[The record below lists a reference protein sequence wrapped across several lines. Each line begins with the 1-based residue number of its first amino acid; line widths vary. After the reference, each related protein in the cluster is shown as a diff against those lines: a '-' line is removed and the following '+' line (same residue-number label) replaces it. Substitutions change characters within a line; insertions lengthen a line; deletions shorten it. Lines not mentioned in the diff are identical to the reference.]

1 MPEPARQTGPALFP
15 SGVVCDRFRIDGVL
29 GVGGTGTVFRALDLL
44 REEIVALKAIPHDA
58 TLRQRARREASVA
71 GKLRHPNVV
80 RLRSVHEDGQYVYI
94 ASDIVE
100 GMDLAGALRQGQLG
114 DAALL
119 RVASAVC
126 SGLAHAHEHGVVH
139 RDVKPANVLLGRD
152 GTVRVLDFGIA
163 SLDEPDATVDDR
175 MLGTLSYMAPETCQ
189 GARPTP
195 ATDVWAVGVM
205 VYEALTGANPFRA
218 RTPDELRERHKHPP
232 RSLGDLRPDLP
243 RSLAAACAR
252 ALESHPRRRPS
263 ATALS
268 RVLSAAADAIERP
281 AGREPRTGGPGG
293 GGRGGD
299 RGGDRGGRRLHLVP
313 ALPALP
319 RLPGMPALPAQG
331 RPNVDLDLDGWA
343 AAISRCGIAAP
354 SETVVRVSRLAAGS
368 LCAGIAI
375 AAVLGAFPFWPPG
388 LVLPL
393 ACAGAALALASPW
406 LAAAFAL
413 AVCVPALGDVS
424 AGLAWC
430 AALVGGV
437 WLVACVRAGRRAL
450 LPALA
455 PVLAALFLWP
465 LYVLAAGSMRTL
477 AGRALAGAAGPFAI
491 ALWAAVPL
499 ADGLAGTASAGVVGR
514 GVLSGI
520 GAPLLL
526 QSAVW
531 AAGAALLPYA
541 LSATRRGLFMGVW
554 LAGLLAGQVA
564 LPALAGAAP
573 EPPGRSVVAIW
584 AVAILLAL
592 GVRAPDGDAPAGKPV
607 SAEE

>member
-1 MPEPARQTGPALFP
+1 MPEAARQQGPALFP

-29 GVGGTGTVFRALDLL
+29 GVGGTGTVFRALDLE
-44 REEIVALKAIPHDA
+44 RDEVVALKAIPHDA

-114 DAALL
+114 DTALL
-119 RVASAVC
+119 RVAAAVC
-126 SGLAHAHEHGVVH
+126 EGLSHAHENGVVH

-218 RTPDELRERHKHPP
+218 RTPEELRERHRHPP
-232 RSLGDLRPDLP
+232 RSLAELRPDLP
-243 RSLAAACAR
+243 RALAAAVAR
-252 ALESHPRRRPS
+252 ALESHPRRRPR
-263 ATALS
+263 AEALG
-268 RVLSAAADAIERP
+268 RVLSAAADSIEHPGARAARTVEEAAARAAPCRRSRASRSSRRCPRSPRCRRCARSSGRPSTSISTAGWRGSRAAASGRRPSRSGASRASRP
-281 AGREPRTGGPGG
+281 AA
-293 GGRGGD
+293 
-299 RGGDRGGRRLHLVP
+299 P
-313 ALPALP
+313 AARSPSQPCWA
-319 RLPGMPALPAQG
+319 RSRSG
-331 RPNVDLDLDGWA
+331 RPAWCCR
-343 AAISRCGIAAP
+343 SRA
-354 SETVVRVSRLAAGS
+354 L
-368 LCAGIAI
+368 
-375 AAVLGAFPFWPPG
+375 
-388 LVLPL
+388 
-393 ACAGAALALASPW
+393 GAALALASPW
-406 LAAAFAL
+406 LAAAFTL
-413 AVCVPALGDVS
+413 AICVPALGDVS

-430 AALVGGV
+430 AALVGGL
-437 WLVACVRAGRRAL
+437 WLLACLRAGRRAL
-450 LPALA
+450 LPAAA

-465 LYVLAAGSMRTL
+465 LYVLAAGCLRSV
-477 AGRALAGAAGPFAI
+477 AGRALAGAAGPLVI

-499 ADGLAGTASAGVVGR
+499 AASLAGSADAATVGRSLLAGV
-514 GVLSGI
+514 
-520 GAPLLL
+520 GAPLIL
-526 QSAVW
+526 QAAVW
-531 AAGAALLPYA
+531 AIAAAVLPYA
-541 LSATRRGLFMGVW
+541 LGAARRGLWMSVW
-554 LAGLLAGQVA
+554 LTGLLIGQAA

-584 AVAILLAL
+584 AVAILLVL
-592 GVRAPDGDAPAGKPV
+592 GVRAPDDDAPAGTPV

>member
-1 MPEPARQTGPALFP
+1 M
-15 SGVVCDRFRIDGVL
+15 
-29 GVGGTGTVFRALDLL
+29 
-44 REEIVALKAIPHDA
+44 
-58 TLRQRARREASVA
+58 
-71 GKLRHPNVV
+71 
-80 RLRSVHEDGQYVYI
+80 
-94 ASDIVE
+94 
-100 GMDLAGALRQGQLG
+100 
-114 DAALL
+114 
-119 RVASAVC
+119 
-126 SGLAHAHEHGVVH
+126 
-139 RDVKPANVLLGRD
+139 
-152 GTVRVLDFGIA
+152 
-163 SLDEPDATVDDR
+163 
-175 MLGTLSYMAPETCQ
+175 
-189 GARPTP
+189 
-195 ATDVWAVGVM
+195 
-205 VYEALTGANPFRA
+205 
-218 RTPDELRERHKHPP
+218 
-232 RSLGDLRPDLP
+232 
-243 RSLAAACAR
+243 
-252 ALESHPRRRPS
+252 
-263 ATALS
+263 
-268 RVLSAAADAIERP
+268 
-281 AGREPRTGGPGG
+281 
-293 GGRGGD
+293 
-299 RGGDRGGRRLHLVP
+299 P

-319 RLPGMPALPAQG
+319 RLPGMPALPALR

-368 LCAGIAI
+368 ACAGIAI

-430 AALVGGV
+430 AALAGGV
-437 WLVACVRAGRRAL
+437 WLVACVRAGPPRAPAGARSGARRAV
-450 LPALA
+450 
-455 PVLAALFLWP
+455 PVAALRACRGQHAHARGP
-465 LYVLAAGSMRTL
+465 RPGRC
-477 AGRALAGAAGPFAI
+477 GRAVRDR
-491 ALWAAVPL
+491 ALGSRPARGRRSPAR
-499 ADGLAGTASAGVVGR
+499 ASAGVVGR

-541 LSATRRGLFMGVW
+541 LGATRRGLFMGVW

>member
-1 MPEPARQTGPALFP
+1 MPEPARQPGPALFP

-268 RVLSAAADAIERP
+268 RVLSSAADAIERP
-281 AGREPRTGGPGG
+281 ARPRAAHGRPRG

-299 RGGDRGGRRLHLVP
+299 RGGDRGGRRLHARARAARAP
-313 ALPALP
+313 AHAEPARPPAARTSTSTSAAGPP
-319 RLPGMPALPAQG
+319 RSRAAGSR
-331 RPNVDLDLDGWA
+331 RPP
-343 AAISRCGIAAP
+343 RP
-354 SETVVRVSRLAAGS
+354 VVRAARLAAGS
-368 LCAGIAI
+368 ACAGIAI

-430 AALVGGV
+430 AALAGGL

-491 ALWAAVPL
+491 ALWSAVPL
-499 ADGLAGTASAGVVGR
+499 AAGLAGTASAEVVGR
-514 GVLSGI
+514 DVLGGV

-541 LSATRRGLFMGVW
+541 LGATRRGLFMGVW

>member
-1 MPEPARQTGPALFP
+1 MREAARQQGPALFP

-29 GVGGTGTVFRALDLL
+29 GVGGTGTVFRALDLE
-44 REEIVALKAIPHDA
+44 REEVVALKAIPHDA

-100 GMDLAGALRQGQLG
+100 GVDLAGALRQGQLG

-119 RVASAVC
+119 RVAAAVC

-152 GTVRVLDFGIA
+152 GSVRVLDFGIA
-163 SLDEPDATVDDR
+163 VLDEPDATVDDR

-189 GARPTP
+189 GGRPKP

-205 VYEALTGANPFRA
+205 VYEALTGANPYRA
-218 RTPDELRERHKHPP
+218 RTPDELRERHRHPP

-252 ALESHPRRRPS
+252 ALDSHPRRRPS
-263 ATALS
+263 AGAFG
-268 RVLSAAADAIERP
+268 RVLAAAAEAIERSPEREGRPGAQRPP
-281 AGREPRTGGPGG
+281 ARRARPLSSLPGRPG
-293 GGRGGD
+293 
-299 RGGDRGGRRLHLVP
+299 
-313 ALPALP
+313 LPALP
-319 RLPGMPALPAQG
+319 SLSALPRPQLDFALSEWGEGLARCGLPAL
-331 RPNVDLDLDGWA
+331 
-343 AAISRCGIAAP
+343 
-354 SETVVRVSRLAAGS
+354 SEGQRKVARLAASSGC
-368 LCAGIAI
+368 CALLIAS
-375 AAVLGAFPFWPPG
+375 VLGAFPFWPTG

-393 ACAGAALALASPW
+393 AFAGALLALASPW
-406 LAAAFAL
+406 LAATFAL

-430 AALVGGV
+430 AALAGGA
-437 WLVACVRAGRRAL
+437 WLIACVRAGRRAL
-450 LPALA
+450 LPAAA
-455 PVLAALFLWP
+455 PLLAAVFLWP
-465 LYVLAAGSMRTL
+465 LYVLAAGTL
-477 AGRALAGAAGPFAI
+477 RSVLGRALAGAAGPFAI

-499 ADGLAGTASAGVVGR
+499 AGGLSGSANAGGVARGLLAGA
-514 GVLSGI
+514 
-520 GAPLLL
+520 GAPLLV
-526 QSAVW
+526 QSAAW
-531 AAGAALLPYA
+531 ALAAAVLPYVLA
-541 LSATRRGLFMGVW
+541 SARRGGLIGAW
-554 LAGLLAGQVA
+554 LAGLLAGQAA

-573 EPPGRSVVAIW
+573 EPAVRSAVAIW

-592 GVRAPDGDAPAGKPV
+592 GVRAPDDDAPAGKPV
-607 SAEE
+607 PAEE

>member
-1 MPEPARQTGPALFP
+1 MPEPARRTGPALFP

-114 DAALL
+114 DPALL

-126 SGLAHAHEHGVVH
+126 AGLAHAHEHGVVH

-218 RTPDELRERHKHPP
+218 RTPEELRERHKHPP
-232 RSLGDLRPDLP
+232 RSLGALRPDIP

-252 ALESHPRRRPS
+252 ALESNPRRRPS
-263 ATALS
+263 AGALS

-281 AGREPRTGGPGG
+281 GGREPRTGGPGG
-293 GGRGGD
+293 GD
-299 RGGDRGGRRLHLVP
+299 RTGRRLHAVP

-319 RLPGMPALPAQG
+319 RLPGLPAIR

-343 AAISRCGIAAP
+343 AAIARCGIAAP
-354 SETVVRVSRLAAGS
+354 SEAVVRASRLAAGS
-368 LCAGIAI
+368 ACALIAI
-375 AAVLGAFPFWPPG
+375 AAVLRAFPFWPPG

-430 AALVGGV
+430 AALTGGL
-437 WLVACVRAGRRAL
+437 WLLACVRAGRRAL
-450 LPALA
+450 LPAIA
-455 PVLAALFLWP
+455 PVLAAVFLWP
-465 LYVLAAGSMRTL
+465 LYVLAAGSLRTL

-491 ALWAAVPL
+491 ALWSAVPL
-499 ADGLAGTASAGVVGR
+499 ADGLAGTASAGLVGR

-520 GAPLLL
+520 GVPLLL
-526 QSAVW
+526 QSAAW

-554 LAGLLAGQVA
+554 LTGLLAGQA
-564 LPALAGAAP
+564 MLPALAGAAP

>member
-1 MPEPARQTGPALFP
+1 MPEAARQPGPALFP

-29 GVGGTGTVFRALDLL
+29 GVGGTGTVFRALDLE

-100 GMDLAGALRQGQLG
+100 GIDLAGALRQGQLG
-114 DAALL
+114 DPALL

-152 GTVRVLDFGIA
+152 GSVRVLDFGIA

-218 RTPDELRERHKHPP
+218 RTPDELRERHRHPP

-243 RSLAAACAR
+243 RSLAVACAR
-252 ALESHPRRRPS
+252 ALDAHPRRRPS
-263 ATALS
+263 ASAFA
-268 RVLSAAADAIERP
+268 RVLAAAAGALERP
-281 AGREPRTGGPGG
+281 GEREPRAAGRRAA
-293 GGRGGD
+293 RGGT
-299 RGGDRGGRRLHLVP
+299 RVLRALP

-319 RLPGMPALPAQG
+319 GLPALP
-331 RPNVDLDLDGWA
+331 RPNVDLDFEGWA
-343 AAISRCGIAAP
+343 AGIARCGVAAP
-354 SETVVRVSRLAAGS
+354 SAAVTRAARLAAGS
-368 LCAGIAI
+368 ACCAIAI

-393 ACAGAALALASPW
+393 AGAGAALALASPW

-430 AALVGGV
+430 VALAGGL
-437 WLVACVRAGRRAL
+437 WLLACVRAGRRAL
-450 LPALA
+450 LPAVA
-455 PVLAALFLWP
+455 PLLAAVFLWP
-465 LYVLAAGSMRTL
+465 LYVLAAGSLRSTL
-477 AGRALAGAAGPFAI
+477 GRALAGAAGPFAI

-499 ADGLAGTASAGVVGR
+499 ANGLAGSADAGAVGR
-514 GVLSGI
+514 SLLSGV

-526 QSAVW
+526 QSAAW
-531 AAGAALLPYA
+531 AIAAAALPRA
-541 LSATRRGLFMGVW
+541 MSASRRGLFIGVW
-554 LAGLLAGQVA
+554 LAGLLAGQAA

-573 EPPGRSVVAIW
+573 ETPGRSVMAIW

-592 GVRAPDGDAPAGKPV
+592 GVRAPDDDAPAGKPV
-607 SAEE
+607 PAEE

>member
-1 MPEPARQTGPALFP
+1 MPEPARQPGPALFP

-114 DAALL
+114 DTALL

-263 ATALS
+263 ATAFS

-281 AGREPRTGGPGG
+281 AGREPRTGGPRGG
-293 GGRGGD
+293 G

-319 RLPGMPALPAQG
+319 RLPGMPALPVLQ
-331 RPNVDLDLDGWA
+331 RPNVDLDLGGWA
-343 AAISRCGIAAP
+343 AAIARCGIAAP
-354 SETVVRVSRLAAGS
+354 SEAVVRPARLAAGS
-368 LCAGIAI
+368 ASAGIAI

-393 ACAGAALALASPW
+393 AFAGAALALASPW

-430 AALVGGV
+430 AALAGGL
-437 WLVACVRAGRRAL
+437 WLIACVRAGRRAL
-450 LPALA
+450 LPAVA
-455 PVLAALFLWP
+455 PVLAAVFLWP
-465 LYVLAAGSMRTL
+465 LYVLAAGSLRTL

-491 ALWAAVPL
+491 ALWSAVPL
-499 ADGLAGTASAGVVGR
+499 ADGLAGSASAGVVGR
-514 GVLSGI
+514 DVLSGL

-526 QSAVW
+526 QSAAW

-541 LSATRRGLFMGVW
+541 LGATRRGLFMGVW

>member
-1 MPEPARQTGPALFP
+1 MPEAARQQGPALFP

-29 GVGGTGTVFRALDLL
+29 GVGGTGTVFRALDLE
-44 REEIVALKAIPHDA
+44 RDEVVALKAIPHDA

-114 DAALL
+114 DTALL
-119 RVASAVC
+119 RVAAAVC
-126 SGLAHAHEHGVVH
+126 EGLSHAHENGVVH

-218 RTPDELRERHKHPP
+218 RTPDELRERHRHPP
-232 RSLGDLRPDLP
+232 RTLAELRPDLP
-243 RSLAAACAR
+243 RALAAAVAR
-252 ALESHPRRRPS
+252 ALESHPRRRPR
-263 ATALS
+263 AEAFG
-268 RVLSAAADAIERP
+268 RVLSAAADTIEHP
-281 AGREPRTGGPGG
+281 GERESRL
-293 GGRGGD
+293 GGRGGS
-299 RGGDRGGRRLHLVP
+299 RRS
-313 ALPALP
+313 LPALP
-319 RLPGMPALPAQG
+319 RVPKLSSLPALPSLRSLD
-331 RPNVDLDLDGWA
+331 RPSVNVDLEDGVA
-343 AAISRCGIAAP
+343 GLSRCGLAAP
-354 SETVVRVSRLAAGS
+354 SEPVRRAARLAAGS
-368 LCAGIAI
+368 ASCAIAI
-375 AAVLGAFPFWPPG
+375 AAVLGAFPFWPSG

-406 LAAAFAL
+406 LAAAFTL
-413 AVCVPALGDVS
+413 AICVPALGDVS

-430 AALVGGV
+430 AALVGGL
-437 WLVACVRAGRRAL
+437 WLLACLRAGRRAL
-450 LPALA
+450 LPAAA
-455 PVLAALFLWP
+455 PILSALFLWP
-465 LYVLAAGSMRTL
+465 LYVLAAGCLRSVL
-477 AGRALAGAAGPFAI
+477 GRALAGAAGPLVI

-499 ADGLAGTASAGVVGR
+499 AAGLAGSADAATVGR
-514 GVLSGI
+514 SVLSGA
-520 GAPLLL
+520 GAPLVL
-526 QSAVW
+526 QATVW
-531 AAGAALLPYA
+531 AIAAAVLPHALGAA
-541 LSATRRGLFMGVW
+541 RRGLWMSVW
-554 LAGLLAGQVA
+554 LTGLLIGQTA
-564 LPALAGAAP
+564 LPAMAGAAP
-573 EPPGRSVVAIW
+573 EAPGRSVVAIW
-584 AVAILLAL
+584 AVAILLVL
-592 GVRAPDGDAPAGKPV
+592 GVRAPDDDAPAGTPV

>member
-1 MPEPARQTGPALFP
+1 MPEAARQQGPALFP

-29 GVGGTGTVFRALDLL
+29 GVGGTGTVFRALDLE
-44 REEIVALKAIPHDA
+44 RDEVVALKAIPHDA

-114 DAALL
+114 DTALL
-119 RVASAVC
+119 RVAAAVC
-126 SGLAHAHEHGVVH
+126 EGLSHAHENGVVH

-195 ATDVWAVGVM
+195 ATDVWAVGVL
-205 VYEALTGANPFRA
+205 VYEALTGANPYRA
-218 RTPDELRERHKHPP
+218 RTPEELRERHKHPP
-232 RSLGDLRPDLP
+232 RSLAELRPDLP
-243 RSLAAACAR
+243 RALAAAVAR
-252 ALESHPRRRPS
+252 ALESHPRRRPR
-263 ATALS
+263 AEALG
-268 RVLSAAADAIERP
+268 RVLSAAADSIERP
-281 AGREPRTGGPGG
+281 GARAAHGG
-293 GGRGGD
+293 GGGGS
-299 RGGDRGGRRLHLVP
+299 RRSLPSLPRVPKLSSLP
-313 ALPALP
+313 ALPAPAVAALARAAGHRRRSR
-319 RLPGMPALPAQG
+319 RLGGRALALWFRGAVRAGPAHRAHRGRQCLLRDRHRSRAGRVPVLAG
-331 RPNVDLDLDGWA
+331 RPRPA
-343 AAISRCGIAAP
+343 A
-354 SETVVRVSRLAAGS
+354 RV
-368 LCAGIAI
+368 
-375 AAVLGAFPFWPPG
+375 P
-388 LVLPL
+388 
-393 ACAGAALALASPW
+393 GAALALASPW

-430 AALVGGV
+430 AALGGGL
-437 WLVACVRAGRRAL
+437 WLVACLRAGRRAL
-450 LPALA
+450 LPAA
-455 PVLAALFLWP
+455 RAGARCAVPVAAL
-465 LYVLAAGSMRTL
+465 R
-477 AGRALAGAAGPFAI
+477 AGRRQPAQRRRPRAGRCGRAVRDRALGRRAARRRARRARPTPRPSAAPARPGRGTADPAERRLGDRSGRAALRVGAA
-491 ALWAAVPL
+491 
-499 ADGLAGTASAGVVGR
+499 
-514 GVLSGI
+514 
-520 GAPLLL
+520 
-526 QSAVW
+526 
-531 AAGAALLPYA
+531 
-541 LSATRRGLFMGVW
+541 RRGLFMSVW
-554 LAGLLAGQVA
+554 LAGLLVGQAA

-584 AVAILLAL
+584 AVAILLVL

>member
-1 MPEPARQTGPALFP
+1 MLLGLGAVVEIELFEEGQRDSPGERRSRPARRKRAFGRAAPDVRALAGRADTTTRSPTHSPSGSGFLMPEPARQQGPALFP

-100 GMDLAGALRQGQLG
+100 GVDLAGALRQGQLG

-268 RVLSAAADAIERP
+268 RVLSSAADAIERP
-281 AGREPRTGGPGG
+281 AGREPRPGGPRGG
-293 GGRGGD
+293 GGGGGD
-299 RGGDRGGRRLHLVP
+299 RGGDRAGRRLHLVP

-319 RLPGMPALPAQG
+319 RLPGMPALPALQ
-331 RPNVDLDLDGWA
+331 RPNVDLDLGGWVA
-343 AAISRCGIAAP
+343 AVSRCGIVAP
-354 SETVVRVSRLAAGS
+354 SERIVRAARLAAGS
-368 LCAGIAI
+368 ACAGIAI

-430 AALVGGV
+430 AALAGGL

-455 PVLAALFLWP
+455 
-465 LYVLAAGSMRTL
+465 
-477 AGRALAGAAGPFAI
+477 
-491 ALWAAVPL
+491 
-499 ADGLAGTASAGVVGR
+499 
-514 GVLSGI
+514 
-520 GAPLLL
+520 
-526 QSAVW
+526 
-531 AAGAALLPYA
+531 
-541 LSATRRGLFMGVW
+541 
-554 LAGLLAGQVA
+554 
-564 LPALAGAAP
+564 
-573 EPPGRSVVAIW
+573 
-584 AVAILLAL
+584 
-592 GVRAPDGDAPAGKPV
+592 
-607 SAEE
+607 

>member
-1 MPEPARQTGPALFP
+1 MREPARQTGPALFP

-29 GVGGTGTVFRALDLL
+29 GVGGTGTVFRALDLE
-44 REEIVALKAIPHDA
+44 REEVVALKAIPHDA

-114 DAALL
+114 DPALL

-232 RSLGDLRPDLP
+232 RSLGELRPDLP

-252 ALESHPRRRPS
+252 ALDSHPRRRPS
-263 ATALS
+263 ATAFA
-268 RVLSAAADAIERP
+268 RVLSAAADLIERP
-281 AGREPRTGGPGG
+281 GGREPRAAGRRRVRGG
-293 GGRGGD
+293 GTRAL
-299 RGGDRGGRRLHLVP
+299 RSLP
-313 ALPALP
+313 PLPALP
-319 RLPGMPALPAQG
+319 RLPGLPALPALR
-331 RPNVDLDLDGWA
+331 RPAVDVDVGSWA
-343 AAISRCGIAAP
+343 AALSRCGLAAP
-354 SETVVRVSRLAAGS
+354 SESVRRAARLAAGS
-368 LCAGIAI
+368 ACAAIAI

-406 LAAAFAL
+406 LAAAFAV
-413 AVCVPALGDVS
+413 AVCVPAIGDVS

-430 AALVGGV
+430 VALAGGA
-437 WLVACVRAGRRAL
+437 WLLACVRAGRRAL
-450 LPALA
+450 LPAAA
-455 PVLAALFLWP
+455 PLLAAIVLWP
-465 LYVLAAGSMRTL
+465 LYVLAAGSLRS
-477 AGRALAGAAGPFAI
+477 APGRALAGAAGPFAI

-499 ADGLAGTASAGVVGR
+499 ADGLAGSAAAGAVASGL
-514 GVLSGI
+514 LSGV

-526 QSAVW
+526 QSAAW
-531 AAGAALLPYA
+531 ALAAVALPYVLA
-541 LSATRRGLFMGVW
+541 ASRRGLFVGVW
-554 LAGLLAGQVA
+554 LAGLLIGQAA

-573 EPPGRSVVAIW
+573 EPPGRSAVAIW

-592 GVRAPDGDAPAGKPV
+592 GVRAPDLDDAPAGKPV

>member
-1 MPEPARQTGPALFP
+1 MPEAARQQGPALFP

-29 GVGGTGTVFRALDLL
+29 GVGGTGTVFRALDLE

-100 GMDLAGALRQGQLG
+100 GVDLAGALRQGQLG
-114 DAALL
+114 DAPLL
-119 RVASAVC
+119 RVAAAVC
-126 SGLAHAHEHGVVH
+126 AGLAHAHEHGVVH

-163 SLDEPDATVDDR
+163 TLDEPDATVDDR
-175 MLGTLSYMAPETCQ
+175 MLGTLSYMAPESCL
-189 GARPTP
+189 GGRPTP

-205 VYEALTGANPFRA
+205 VYEALTGANPYRA
-218 RTPDELRERHKHPP
+218 RTPDELRVRHRHPP
-232 RSLGDLRPDLP
+232 RSLADLRPELP
-243 RSLAAACAR
+243 RSLAVACAR
-252 ALESHPRRRPS
+252 ALESNPRRRPS
-263 ATALS
+263 AEAFG

-281 AGREPRTGGPGG
+281 GEREPSPTASRPA
-293 GGRGGD
+293 RPA
-299 RGGDRGGRRLHLVP
+299 RRLPSLP
-313 ALPALP
+313 GRPSLAALPSLSALP
-319 RLPGMPALPAQG
+319 RPHADFALGEWGESLA
-331 RPNVDLDLDGWA
+331 
-343 AAISRCGIAAP
+343 RCGLPEFSDGARRAA
-354 SETVVRVSRLAAGS
+354 RLVAGS
-368 LCAGIAI
+368 SCCALLIAS
-375 AAVLGAFPFWPPG
+375 VLGAFPFWPSG

-393 ACAGAALALASPW
+393 ALTGALLALASPW
-406 LAAAFAL
+406 LAGAFAL

-430 AALVGGV
+430 CALAGSL

-450 LPALA
+450 LPAAAPLLA
-455 PVLAALFLWP
+455 GVFLWP
-465 LYVLAAGSMRTL
+465 LYVLAAGSLRSVL
-477 AGRALAGAAGPFAI
+477 GRALAGAAGPVAI

-499 ADGLAGTASAGVVGR
+499 AGGLTGSADAASVGQTLLT
-514 GVLSGI
+514 GA
-520 GAPLLL
+520 GAPLLV
-526 QSAVW
+526 QSASW
-531 AAGAALLPYA
+531 ALAAAVLPFVLA
-541 LSATRRGLFMGVW
+541 SARRGVWLAVW
-554 LAGLLAGQVA
+554 LAGLLAGQAA

-573 EPPGRSVVAIW
+573 EPAVRSAVAIW

>member
-1 MPEPARQTGPALFP
+1 M
-15 SGVVCDRFRIDGVL
+15 
-29 GVGGTGTVFRALDLL
+29 
-44 REEIVALKAIPHDA
+44 
-58 TLRQRARREASVA
+58 
-71 GKLRHPNVV
+71 
-80 RLRSVHEDGQYVYI
+80 HEDGQYVYI

-126 SGLAHAHEHGVVH
+126 EGLAHAHEHGVVH

-218 RTPDELRERHKHPP
+218 RTPDELRERHRHPP
-232 RSLGDLRPDLP
+232 RSLGELRPDLP
-243 RSLAAACAR
+243 RALAAAVRARARVASAPPRPAAAAFGAR
-252 ALESHPRRRPS
+252 ALQPPP
-263 ATALS
+263 T
-268 RVLSAAADAIERP
+268 AIERP
-281 AGREPRTGGPGG
+281 GERAVARAVSRGGSRRSRRSAAVAAVPARAARPGPRCPRCAPCRARASTLDVDGWWRASRAAASTRRREPV
-293 GGRGGD
+293 
-299 RGGDRGGRRLHLVP
+299 RR
-313 ALPALP
+313 A
-319 RLPGMPALPAQG
+319 
-331 RPNVDLDLDGWA
+331 
-343 AAISRCGIAAP
+343 
-354 SETVVRVSRLAAGS
+354 SRLAAGS
-368 LCAGIAI
+368 ACCAIAI
-375 AAVLGAFPFWPPG
+375 VAVLGAFPFWPSG

-406 LAAAFAL
+406 LAAAFTL
-413 AVCVPALGDVS
+413 AICVPALGDVS

-430 AALVGGV
+430 AALVGGL
-437 WLVACVRAGRRAL
+437 WLLACLRAGRRAL
-450 LPALA
+450 LPAAA

-465 LYVLAAGSMRTL
+465 LYLLAAGACAARRPG
-477 AGRALAGAAGPFAI
+477 AGRRRGAARDRALGRRAAGA
-491 ALWAAVPL
+491 
-499 ADGLAGTASAGVVGR
+499 GLAGSADAAAVGR
-514 GVLSGI
+514 SLLGGV

-526 QSAVW
+526 QAAAWAIAAAV
-531 AAGAALLPYA
+531 LPYA
-541 LSATRRGLFMGVW
+541 LGAARRGLWMSVW
-554 LAGLLAGQVA
+554 LTGPAGRPGRAPRAGG
-564 LPALAGAAP
+564 LAP

-584 AVAILLAL
+584 AVAILLVL
-592 GVRAPDGDAPAGKPV
+592 GVRAPDDDAPAGTPV

>member
-1 MPEPARQTGPALFP
+1 MPEPARQQGPALFP

-29 GVGGTGTVFRALDLL
+29 GVGGTGTVFRALDLE
-44 REEIVALKAIPHDA
+44 RDEVVALKAIPHDA

-114 DAALL
+114 DTAFL

-126 SGLAHAHEHGVVH
+126 EGLSHAHENGVVH

-218 RTPDELRERHKHPP
+218 RTPEELRERHRHPP
-232 RSLGDLRPDLP
+232 RSLGELRPDLP
-243 RSLAAACAR
+243 RALAAAVAR
-252 ALESHPRRRPS
+252 ALESQPRRRPR
-263 ATALS
+263 AEALG
-268 RVLSAAADAIERP
+268 RVLSAAAEAIDNPGQSQPRSGGKSRP
-281 AGREPRTGGPGG
+281 
-293 GGRGGD
+293 
-299 RGGDRGGRRLHLVP
+299 RRSLPSIPQVP
-313 ALPALP
+313 KLSSLPALP
-319 RLPGMPALPAQG
+319 SLRALE
-331 RPNVDLDLDGWA
+331 RPQIDLDLDGWVA
-343 AAISRCGIAAP
+343 GLSRCGLAAP
-354 SETVVRVSRLAAGS
+354 SEPVRRAARLAAGS
-368 LCAGIAI
+368 ACCAIAI
-375 AAVLGAFPFWPPG
+375 AAVLGAFPFWPSG

-406 LAAAFAL
+406 LAAAFTL
-413 AVCVPALGDVS
+413 AICVPALGDVS

-430 AALVGGV
+430 AALVGGL
-437 WLVACVRAGRRAL
+437 WLLACLRAGRRAL
-450 LPALA
+450 LPAAA

-465 LYVLAAGSMRTL
+465 LYVLAAGCLRSL
-477 AGRALAGAAGPFAI
+477 AGRALAGAAGPLVI

-499 ADGLAGTASAGVVGR
+499 AASLAGSADAATVGR
-514 GVLSGI
+514 SIVSGV
-520 GAPLLL
+520 GAPLVL
-526 QSAVW
+526 QAAVW
-531 AAGAALLPYA
+531 AIAAAVFPYV
-541 LSATRRGLFMGVW
+541 LGATRRALWISVW
-554 LAGLLAGQVA
+554 LTALLIGQTA
-564 LPALAGAAP
+564 LPALAGATP
-573 EPPGRSVVAIW
+573 EAPGRSVVAIW
-584 AVAILLAL
+584 AVAILLVL
-592 GVRAPDGDAPAGKPV
+592 GVRAPDDDAPAGTPV